1 MRFFFSRK
9 TLYSCCQ
16 EIINSAMSAK
26 LYILIVLFVS
36 LNQHFSPYLKL
47 NFVNLRKQKM
57 FFLTIQFA
65 LTIVTFLKPK
75 ATMIKS

>member
-1 MRFFFSRK
+1 
-9 TLYSCCQ
+9 
-16 EIINSAMSAK
+16 MSAK

-47 NFVNLRKQKM
+47 NFVNFRKQKM